1 MALLFS
7 TASYKELETLS
18 KDNMCNKINYKEVE
32 ESCMNPYMYAV
43 LFIYLFL
50 EGKGERKRGR
60 ETSVCGCLSKWPPLG
75 TWPATQAC
83 ALTGNRTG
91 NPLVCSPCSIQ

>member
-32 ESCMNPYMYAV
+32 ESCMKPYMYAV
-43 LFIYLFL
+43 LFIN
-50 EGKGERKRGR
+50 K
-60 ETSVCGCLSKWPPLG
+60 
-75 TWPATQAC
+75 
-83 ALTGNRTG
+83 
-91 NPLVCSPCSIQ
+91 